1 MPVDSR
7 EPFEPSW
14 NPDNIFTGTAWYYA
28 RFRPTYPDEVIHL
41 LVERF
46 KLGQKSRILDL
57 GCGTGQVALKLAPYV
72 AEVVAVD
79 PQEEMLEEGKTE
91 AGSRGISNI
100 TWLKGESGSLP
111 GIAVQIGKIDLTV
124 IARAFHWMN
133 REQTLTDLFKMTKS
147 GGGVAV
153 ISDSGPMDGAM
164 IPWKEIIRQTVRKW
178 LGEERKAGTDGTFS
192 HPKKRFE
199 VYLKESE
206 FRNYEEETCPVE
218 RNWTLDEIIG
228 YMYSTSFASPSV
240 LGDKKDAFEVD
251 LREQLQKIKPAG
263 RFKGPVEIVV
273 NMVWKKRFV
282 KKEKNDE

>member
-46 KLGQKSRILDL
+46 KLDQKSRILDL

-72 AEVVAVD
+72 AEVVAID
-79 PQEEMLEEGKTE
+79 PQEEMLKEGKTT

-100 TWLKGESGSLP
+100 TWLKGNSGGLP
-111 GIAVQIGKIDLTV
+111 DMAGQIGMVNLTV

-133 REQTLTDLFKMTKS
+133 REQTLHDLFKITVP

-153 ISDSGPMDGAM
+153 ISDSGPYDRTL
-164 IPWKEIIRQTVRKW
+164 IPWKETIQQTVKTW
-178 LGEERKAGTDGTFS
+178 LGEERKAGTEGTFS
-192 HPKKRFE
+192 HPKRRFE
-199 VYLKESE
+199 TYLKESE
-206 FRNYEEETCPVE
+206 FRNYEEATCPAE

-228 YMYSTSFASPSV
+228 YMYSTSLASPPV
-240 LGDKKDAFEVD
+240 LGNKKDAFEAD
-251 LREQLQKIKPAG
+251 LRERLLKIETTG
-263 RFKGPVEIVV
+263 RFKESVEIVI
-273 NMVWKKRFV
+273 NMVWKKRFI
-282 KKEKNDE
+282 